1 MRSILIAN
9 PKGGSGKS
17 TLSTHLAAWFAWQ
30 EEAVMLGDIDVQQ
43 SSRHW
48 LAMRPASSP
57 QIRSWNINDEEKA
70 HTPKGTGIA
79 VLDSPAGLHGK
90 QLKQALMRV
99 DHVVIPVLPSA
110 FDMWASADFFNTLA
124 EVKAVRREQI
134 SVAVVGMRVNPR
146 TQSAAQLTEFL
157 QKFELPLLTCIRDT
171 QLYVQSIQRGLTLF
185 DLPVSRTK
193 QDRLQWQ
200 PLLDWL
206 VSNKRQ
212 HR

>member
-30 EEAVMLGDIDVQQ
+30 EEAVMLGDIDSQQ

-48 LAMRPASSP
+48 LSLRPSESP
-57 QIRSWNINDEEKA
+57 QIRGWDLDEEQKA
-70 HTPKGTGIA
+70 RPPKGTGIA

-90 QLKQALMRV
+90 RLKQALMRV

-110 FDMWASADFFNTLA
+110 FDMWASAAFFEELA
-124 EVKAVRREQI
+124 EVKAIRREEI

-146 TQSAAQLTEFL
+146 TQSAQQLSDFL
-157 QKFELPLLTCIRDT
+157 KQFDLPLLTCIRET

-185 DLPVSRTK
+185 DLPTSRTK
-193 QDRLQWQ
+193 QDRVQWQ

-212 HR
+212 LR